1 MTLDVIPS
9 RSGPALAEATQNDRE
24 SRIPL
29 LSVEGLSKHFEMHH
43 LERRLAAFNDVS
55 FTLHPG
61 EFVLLRGPNGAGK
74 STLLRTLYRTYKAQ
88 GGRAIYQSEM
98 GSIDLVRAADV
109 DMTWL
114 RRTEIG
120 FVTQFLQARPRV
132 SAEEFVA
139 EALLDSC
146 SDRATALEKALRG
159 LSNAGNL
166 SAREAP
172 QADAL
177 DVLASDYHAGALLR
191 AALAFEAEGLKP
203 LHEAIA
209 FISSAPAEAVGLKDR
224 GAIAVGS
231 RADLVLVDRNPVPRI
246 RGTMREGRFI
256 YAKAPILERFKLP
269 SVLQSDPGFQN
280 SRDYHAYDRPAE

>member
-9 RSGPALAEATQNDRE
+9 RSGPALAEATRNDRE

-109 DMTWL
+109 DMAWL

-146 SDRATALEKALRG
+146 SDHATALEKARRC
-159 LSNAGNL
+159 L
-166 SAREAP
+166 SAFGLKEELWPAYPASFSGGEQQKVNLARALNRPCRLLLLDEPTASLDREARR
-172 QADAL
+172 AL
-177 DVLASDYHAGALLR
+177 VQRLDELKQAGAAMIGVFHVPEETR
-191 AALAFEAEGLKP
+191 
-203 LHEAIA
+203 H
-209 FISSAPAEAVGLKDR
+209 
-224 GAIAVGS
+224 
-231 RADLVLVDRNPVPRI
+231 LVDRTVTLEGPENLAQ
-246 RGTMREGRFI
+246 GAAQREDVHVAR
-256 YAKAPILERFKLP
+256 
-269 SVLQSDPGFQN
+269 
-280 SRDYHAYDRPAE
+280 